1 MSFALLKKFTALC
14 LTLAF
19 LCQNVASAAPCS
31 MYANNSAPEALSTAT
46 IDTAPID
53 HSMHHSSGHS
63 MSNSINNSLDS
74 GATTTAD
81 TPNAHATAHEEMLGA
96 AEHNCCDTNLCST
109 MSCSSAAIPTTI
121 LQTIAAQRPS
131 VHHDSYHF
139 SSFSFREIC
148 PLSLRDGPP
157 VAAFSSL

>member
-14 LTLAF
+14 MTLAF

-46 IDTAPID
+46 IDTTPID
-53 HSMHHSSGHS
+53 HSVHHSSGHS
-63 MSNSINNSLDS
+63 ISDSLDNR
-74 GATTTAD
+74 ATTTSY
-81 TPNAHATAHEEMLGA
+81 TPDAHATAHEEMLGA

-139 SSFSFREIC
+139 SSFSFREIF
-148 PLSLRDGPP
+148 PHKPP
-157 VAAFSSL
+157 ILG